1 MSTPAW
7 GSQNPEFSIA
17 SLRGEPGD
25 LAALVAKIRTV
36 LRRAGQYVP
45 PGADHAFT
53 DEIQRME
60 AALDAAV
67 VPYADELAAAP
78 SLPVRWELERH
89 LLGDLDRQLNAW
101 GKTVRRLCSGGWPEL
116 KDEWHAVS
124 WEVEQLER
132 QRAFV
137 TTLDPVEF
145 EQQLWW
151 MIEPR
156 TCDRENLVLVRRA
169 RATLPLAAGRLPDL
183 LARTDAAITQRLY
196 DPAEVCDREEKAYQQ
211 HRARWDREHRDR
223 YIAVH
228 WGEVIASHPDRG
240 ALIEA
245 LRRQQEIFGPL
256 RAYIIRIGAPVLHC
270 TDNAVEYGGDT
281 TLTQSIE

>member
-7 GSQNPEFSIA
+7 GSQNAKFITPSPK
-17 SLRGEPGD
+17 GEPRD
-25 LAALVAKIRTV
+25 LDALVAKIRAV
-36 LRRAGQYVP
+36 LRLAGQYVP
-45 PGADHAFT
+45 HGADHAFA
-53 DEIQRME
+53 DEIQLIQ
-60 AALDAAV
+60 ATLDATVAH
-67 VPYADELAAAP
+67 YAAEVAAAS
-78 SLPVRWELERH
+78 SLPGCWELERR
-89 LLGDLDRQLNAW
+89 LLGDLDRQMNVW
-101 GKTVRRLCSGGWPEL
+101 GKIVRRLCSGSWPVL

-169 RATLPLAAGRLPDL
+169 RATLHFAAGRLPDL
-183 LARTDAAITQRLY
+183 LARTDAAITQRVY
-196 DPAEVCDREEKAYQQ
+196 DPMAVCAREEEAYRH
-211 HRARWDREHRDR
+211 HRTLWDREHRDR

-228 WGEVIASHPDRG
+228 WGEVIASHPDRA
-240 ALIEA
+240 ALIET
-245 LRRQQEIFGPL
+245 LRRHQEEYGPL

-270 TDNAVEYGGDT
+270 TDDAVEYGGDT
-281 TLTQSIE
+281 TLT